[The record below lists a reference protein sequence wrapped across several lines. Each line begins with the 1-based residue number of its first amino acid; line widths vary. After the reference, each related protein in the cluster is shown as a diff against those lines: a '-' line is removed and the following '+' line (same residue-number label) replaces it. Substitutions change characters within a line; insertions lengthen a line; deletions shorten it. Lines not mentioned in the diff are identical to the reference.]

1 MKTENENWQLE
12 FGCGR
17 ALIEV
22 RLECAARN
30 ASPGGLVQ
38 VKVAVIAAEPIKA
51 NGVFVDL
58 LDTEEV
64 ALRAHVSPALC
75 EQISVSHRAMNE
87 TFRIGAPFALH
98 ANETK
103 IFEGKFQLPIN
114 FQPTFAG
121 RFSKHEWQIRARVEV
136 SSGDVDSG
144 FQSFKIGAG
153 I

>member
-1 MKTENENWQLE
+1 MEVENENRQLE
-12 FGCGR
+12 FACSK
-17 ALIEV
+17 ALVEV

-38 VKVAVIAAEPIKA
+38 VKVAISAREPIKA
-51 NGVFVDL
+51 SGVFVDL

-75 EQISVSHRAMNE
+75 EQISVSYQAMNE
-87 TFRIGAPFALH
+87 TFRISAPFALH

-103 IFEGKFQLPIN
+103 IFEGRFQLPIN

-121 RFSKHEWQIRARVEV
+121 RFSKHEWQIRARIETLR
-136 SSGDVDSG
+136 GDADSG